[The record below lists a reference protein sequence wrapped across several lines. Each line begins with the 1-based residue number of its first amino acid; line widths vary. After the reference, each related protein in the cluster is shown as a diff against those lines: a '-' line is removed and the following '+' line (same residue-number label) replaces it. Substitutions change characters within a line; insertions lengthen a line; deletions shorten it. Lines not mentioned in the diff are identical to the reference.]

1 MSVDAATGCFT
12 YTPAPNYVGKD
23 TACIIVCN
31 NGVCDTTLIP
41 ITVTPK
47 KDTLPI
53 VTPEGQPIKVCKPTI
68 TDMGP
73 GATMTTCSGT
83 TTTSYGTMSVD
94 AATGCFTYTPAPNY
108 VGKDTA
114 CIIVCNNGVC
124 DTTLIPITV
133 TPKKDTLPIVTP
145 EGQPIKVCKPTI
157 TDMGPGATM
166 TTCSGTTTTS
176 HGTMSVDAATGCF
189 TYTPAP
195 NYVGNDT
202 ACIIVCNNG
211 VCDTTLITITVTPK
225 KDTLPIVT
233 PQNKPIT
240 VCKPTIT
247 DMGPGATMTTCSGTT
262 TTSHGKMVLN
272 AITGCFTYLP
282 DSNYVGKDTGCIIVC
297 KNGICDTTI
306 VPIEV
311 TSISIT
317 PKIDLR
323 KTVESIEIQPDGNYL
338 IRFKIKAT
346 NPMSFNVDSV
356 TIQDDLTKVFPSV
369 NDFSVATVTASGTLE
384 KNGLYNGVGVIDL
397 VTPASTLGAGK
408 SDSVYLSVIV
418 MPSAAGKQ
426 LNNVAII
433 QGKTPFGKVVQ
444 PSDDPSVNP
453 TDTSGTTNRDAT
465 PFIIPASEVII
476 PGGFSPNK
484 DGTDDAYRITAPA
497 GSTVALIVYNRWGN
511 KVFQSDDYKNDW
523 RGEGPGTVWGDY
535 VPMGTYYY
543 IVSVK
548 YTSGE
553 VKKFSGPLTLVR

>member
-1 MSVDAATGCFT
+1 
-12 YTPAPNYVGKD
+12 
-23 TACIIVCN
+23 
-31 NGVCDTTLIP
+31 LIP
-41 ITVTPK
+41 
-47 KDTLPI
+47 
-53 VTPEGQPIKVCKPTI
+53 
-68 TDMGP
+68 
-73 GATMTTCSGT
+73 
-83 TTTSYGTMSVD
+83 
-94 AATGCFTYTPAPNY
+94 
-108 VGKDTA
+108 
-114 CIIVCNNGVC
+114 
-124 DTTLIPITV
+124 
-133 TPKKDTLPIVTP
+133 
-145 EGQPIKVCKPTI
+145 
-157 TDMGPGATM
+157 
-166 TTCSGTTTTS
+166 
-176 HGTMSVDAATGCF
+176 
-189 TYTPAP
+189 
-195 NYVGNDT
+195 
-202 ACIIVCNNG
+202 
-211 VCDTTLITITVTPK
+211 ITVTPK

-262 TTSHGKMVLN
+262 STSHGKMVLN

-484 DGTDDAYRITAPA
+484 DGTDDAYRITAPT
-497 GSTVALIVYNRWGN
+497 GSTVALIVFNRWGN